1 MPKHDVDID
10 IGKIILR
17 TLDEKERNVTWLA
30 KKIGGDE
37 SNLRKTLNNS
47 RFVYYDL
54 VYKISKALEVD
65 FFVYGSQKLNDNGR
79 LCLPCPPKP
88 P

>member
-1 MPKHDVDID
+1 MHKDVDID
-10 IGKIILR
+10 IGTIILQK
-17 TLDEKERNVTWLA
+17 LEEKERNVTWLA
-30 KKIGGDE
+30 KKIGCNE

-65 FFVYGSQKLNDNGR
+65 FFAYGSQKL
-79 LCLPCPPKP
+79 
-88 P
+88 